1 MFNMPT
7 LASFA
12 GNMGESLGGNLA
24 HAGGNMEVEALGGE
38 VSEEDTNES
47 SMRHS
52 DDIEEVRSIRLKGIS
67 VYR

>member
-1 MFNMPT
+1 MPT

-12 GNMGESLGGNLA
+12 GNMGESLGGNFA

-38 VSEEDTNES
+38 VGEEDTNES

-52 DDIEEVRSIRLKGIS
+52 DDIEEE
-67 VYR
+67 